1 MREGVAGTAISDVG
15 QLLRARYHNTSYAP
29 TLFFFSSF
37 RKAYLIEKAA
47 SIWTSIKGLPVGGPS
62 NSNSH

>member
-1 MREGVAGTAISDVG
+1 MREGVAGPAISDVGQLLRARDHNTSYAPAISDVG

-37 RKAYLIEKAA
+37 R
-47 SIWTSIKGLPVGGPS
+47 
-62 NSNSH
+62 